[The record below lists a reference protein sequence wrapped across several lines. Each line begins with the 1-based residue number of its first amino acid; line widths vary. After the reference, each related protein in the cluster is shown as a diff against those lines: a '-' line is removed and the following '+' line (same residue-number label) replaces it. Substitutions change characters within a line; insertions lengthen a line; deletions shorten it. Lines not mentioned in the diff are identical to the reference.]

1 MGTSSGENYLMFK
14 VLGAN
19 LANDKQRRAVAIE
32 FYQAKAQASCQ
43 GSERALHLHKLS
55 LAGTGSSPRMA
66 QCQHGTWCCK
76 PCLL

>member
-32 FYQAKAQASCQ
+32 FYQAKAQASC
-43 GSERALHLHKLS
+43 
-55 LAGTGSSPRMA
+55 
-66 QCQHGTWCCK
+66 
-76 PCLL
+76 